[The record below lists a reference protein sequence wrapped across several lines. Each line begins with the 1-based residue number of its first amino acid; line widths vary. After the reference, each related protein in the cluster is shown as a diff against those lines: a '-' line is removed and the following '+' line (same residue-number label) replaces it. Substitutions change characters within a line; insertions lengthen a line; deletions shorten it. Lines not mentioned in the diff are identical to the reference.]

1 MSAAPANVTI
11 TLPDGKA
18 LTFAKGV
25 TGAEVAAAIGPGL
38 AKAALVLEVDG
49 QEWDLFRPIN
59 QDAKVRIITRRDP
72 EALELIRHD
81 AAHLLAMAVQDLFP
95 GTQVTIG
102 PAIEDGF
109 YYDFARAE
117 PFTPDDLPRIEAK
130 MHEIVK
136 QARPTSRQV
145 WPRDKAVAHF
155 TDIGE
160 KFKAELIASI
170 PANEDVSIYYH
181 GDWHDL
187 CRGPHFRT
195 TAEIGDAFKLTKIS
209 GAYWRGDAKNAQLQ
223 RIYGTAWRD
232 KKELDAYLT
241 RIEEAEKRDHRKIGK
256 EMDLFHMQEVATG
269 QVFWHPNGYVI
280 YQALESYIRRQLA
293 KADYVEVKTPLLLDR
308 KLWEASGH
316 WENYR
321 EHMFIAEVED
331 ENRTLVVKPMNC
343 PAHVQIFNEGLKSY
357 RELPIRMAE
366 FGSCHRY
373 EPSGALHGLMRVR
386 GFTQDDAHIF
396 CTHEQINSETIAFCK
411 LLLASYKDLGFTD
424 VRVKLAT
431 RPENRIGSDAVWDQA
446 EKALEDSTKAAGLD
460 YVLNPGEGAFYG
472 PKIEFVLRD
481 SIGRDW
487 QCGTLQVDFNTAE
500 RLGASYI
507 AEDGVRHAPVM
518 LHRAI
523 LGSLERFI
531 GVLIEHYA
539 GKFPLW
545 LAPVQVAVATVVSD
559 ADVYAAEVVAALK
572 AAGIRTV
579 LDTENQTVNYK
590 VRAAQ
595 PGQNPQYPG
604 PGAPRGGKTHS
615 NLAKTGVGRAGKPCV
630 SRRGFYAGGRSRSAG
645 FAWAGFRSVK
655 QRLRATKGT
664 PPIAMT
670 EPVSRGRLK
679 SPRKRD
685 CART

>member
-1 MSAAPANVTI
+1 MTGAPGRAKGPNPLKNPMEKPVSAAPEQVTV

-18 LTFAKGV
+18 LTFPKGV
-25 TGAEVAAAIGPGL
+25 TGSEIAAAIGPGL
-38 AKAALVLEVDG
+38 AKAALIITLDG
-49 QEWDLFRPIN
+49 KEWDLFRPIE
-59 QDAKVRIITRRDP
+59 QDAKIRIITRKDP
-72 EALELIRHD
+72 ESLELIRHD
-81 AAHLLAMAVQDLFP
+81 MAHVLAMAVQSLYP

-117 PFTPDDLPRIEAK
+117 PFTPDDLPKIE
-130 MHEIVK
+130 HEMRKIIK
-136 QARPTSRQV
+136 AGLPTRREV
-145 WPRDKAVAHF
+145 WPRDKAIAHF
-155 TDIGE
+155 KGIGE
-160 KFKAELIASI
+160 TFKAELIASI
-170 PANEDVSIYYH
+170 PSDEDVSIYWH
-181 GDWHDL
+181 GTWHDL

-241 RIEEAEKRDHRKIGK
+241 RMEEAEKRDHRKIGK
-256 EMDLFHMQEVATG
+256 EMDLFHIQEVATG
-269 QVFWHPNGYVI
+269 QIFWHANGYTV
-280 YQALESYIRRQLA
+280 YRALESYIRRQLVR
-293 KADYVEVKTPLLLDR
+293 ADYIEVKTPLLLDR

-321 EHMFIAEVED
+321 EHMFLAEVED

-373 EPSGALHGLMRVR
+373 EPSGALHGIMRVR
-386 GFTQDDAHIF
+386 GFVQDDAHIF
-396 CTHEQINSETIAFCK
+396 CTHEQITPETTSFCK
-411 LLLASYKDLGFTD
+411 LLLACYKDLGFEE

-446 EKALEDSTKAAGLD
+446 EKALAEATTAAGLD
-460 YVLNPGEGAFYG
+460 YALNPGEGAFYG
-472 PKIEFVLRD
+472 PKLEFVLRD

-500 RLGASYI
+500 RLGAGYI
-507 AEDGVRHAPVM
+507 AADGARHAPVM

-523 LGSLERFI
+523 VGSLERFI
-531 GVLIEHYA
+531 GVLIEHHA

-545 LAPVQVAVATVVSD
+545 LAPVQVAVATVVAD
-559 ADVYAAEVVAALK
+559 ADPYAQEVVAALK
-572 AAGIRTV
+572 AAGLRVV

-590 VRAAQ
+590 VRQ
-595 PGQNPQYPG
+595 
-604 PGAPRGGKTHS
+604 HS
-615 NLAKTGVGRAGKPCV
+615 LAKTPNLMVLGRREAENRTITLRKLGVEGQESLALEAAI
-630 SRRGFYAGGRSRSAG
+630 SMLSAE
-645 FAWAGFRSVK
+645 AVPPD
-655 QRLRATKGT
+655 LR
-664 PPIAMT
+664 
-670 EPVSRGRLK
+670 
-679 SPRKRD
+679 
-685 CART
+685 

>member
-1 MSAAPANVTI
+1 M

-18 LTFAKGV
+18 LTFARGV
-25 TGAEVAAAIGPGL
+25 TGGEIAAAIGPGL
-38 AKAALVLEVDG
+38 AKAALIIIVNG
-49 QEWDLFRPIN
+49 QEYDLFRPIE
-59 QDAKVRIITRRDP
+59 QDAAIRIITRKDP

-81 AAHLLAMAVQDLFP
+81 MAHVLAMAVQALYP

-109 YYDFARAE
+109 YYDFARE
-117 PFTPDDLPRIEAK
+117 TPFTPEDLPKIEEEMRKIIKAGL
-130 MHEIVK
+130 
-136 QARPTSRQV
+136 PTRREV
-145 WPRDKAVAHF
+145 WPRDQAVEHF
-155 TDIGE
+155 KGIGE
-160 KFKAELIASI
+160 KYKAELIASI
-170 PANEDVSIYYH
+170 PSNEDVSIYWH

-241 RIEEAEKRDHRKIGK
+241 RLEEAEKRDHRKIGK
-256 EMDLFHMQEVATG
+256 EMDLFHTQEVATG
-269 QVFWHPNGYVI
+269 QIFWHANGYTL
-280 YQALESYIRRQLA
+280 YRALESYIRRQLVR
-293 KADYVEVKTPLLLDR
+293 ADYIEVKTPQLLDR

-316 WENYR
+316 WANYR
-321 EHMFIAEVED
+321 EHMFLAEVED

-373 EPSGALHGLMRVR
+373 EPSGSLHGIMRVR
-386 GFTQDDAHIF
+386 GFVQDDAHIF
-396 CTHEQINSETIAFCK
+396 CTHEQITPETTSFCR
-411 LLLASYKDLGFTD
+411 LLLACYKDLGFEE

-431 RPENRIGSDAVWDQA
+431 RPENRIGSDEVWDQA
-446 EKALEDSTKAAGLD
+446 EIALADSTQAAGLD
-460 YVLNPGEGAFYG
+460 YALNPGEGAFYG
-472 PKIEFVLRD
+472 PKLEFVLRD

-507 AEDGVRHAPVM
+507 AADGNRHPPVM

-523 LGSLERFI
+523 VGSLERFI

-545 LAPVQVAVATVVSD
+545 LAPIQVAVATVVAD
-559 ADVYAAEVVAALK
+559 ADSYAAEVVAALK
-572 AAGIRTV
+572 AAGLRVV

-590 VRAAQ
+590 VRQ
-595 PGQNPQYPG
+595 
-604 PGAPRGGKTHS
+604 HS
-615 NLAKTGVGRAGKPCV
+615 LAKTPNLMVLGRREAENRTITLRKLGVEGQESLALADAISKLAAEAVPPD
-630 SRRGFYAGGRSRSAG
+630 
-645 FAWAGFRSVK
+645 
-655 QRLRATKGT
+655 LRPAATRET
-664 PPIAMT
+664 Q
-670 EPVSRGRLK
+670 S
-679 SPRKRD
+679 
-685 CART
+685 

>member
-1 MSAAPANVTI
+1 VSAAPEQVTV

-25 TGAEVAAAIGPGL
+25 TGSDIAAAIGPGL
-38 AKAALVLEVDG
+38 AKAALIILVDG
-49 QEWDLFRPIN
+49 QEYDLFRPIER
-59 QDAKVRIITRRDP
+59 DAKIRIITKKDP
-72 EALELIRHD
+72 ESLELIRHD
-81 AAHLLAMAVQDLFP
+81 MAHILAMAVQALYP
-95 GTQVTIG
+95 GTQVPIG
-102 PAIEDGF
+102 PAIEDGS

-117 PFTPDDLPRIEAK
+117 PFTPEDLPKIEDEMRKIIKAGLPTRR
-130 MHEIVK
+130 EVW
-136 QARPTSRQV
+136 ARDS
-145 WPRDKAVAHF
+145 AVEHF
-155 TDIGE
+155 KGIGE
-160 KFKAELIASI
+160 TYKAELIASI
-170 PANEDVSIYYH
+170 PAGEDVSIYWH

-195 TAEIGDAFKLTKIS
+195 TSEVGDAFKLTKIS

-241 RIEEAEKRDHRKIGK
+241 RIEEAEKRDHRKLGK
-256 EMDLFHMQEVATG
+256 EMDLFHTQEVATG
-269 QVFWHPNGYVI
+269 QIFWHANGYTL
-280 YQALESYIRRQLA
+280 YRALENYIRRQLVR
-293 KADYVEVKTPLLLDR
+293 ADYIEVKTPQLLDR

-373 EPSGALHGLMRVR
+373 EPSGALHGIMRVR
-386 GFTQDDAHIF
+386 GFVQDDAHIF
-396 CTHEQINSETIAFCK
+396 CTHEQITPETTSFCK
-411 LLLASYKDLGFTD
+411 LLLACYKDLGFD
-424 VRVKLAT
+424 EVRVKLAT
-431 RPENRIGSDAVWDQA
+431 RPENRIGSDVIWDLA
-446 EKALEDSTKAAGLD
+446 EQALEDATKAAGLE
-460 YVLNPGEGAFYG
+460 YSLNPGEGAFYG
-472 PKIEFVLRD
+472 PKLEFVLRD

-507 AEDGVRHAPVM
+507 AADGNRHAPVM

-523 LGSLERFI
+523 VGSLERFI

-545 LAPVQVAVATVVSD
+545 LAPVQVAVATVVAD
-559 ADVYAAEVVAALK
+559 ADAYAGEVVASLK
-572 AAGIRTV
+572 AAGLRVV

-590 VRAAQ
+590 VRQ
-595 PGQNPQYPG
+595 
-604 PGAPRGGKTHS
+604 HS
-615 NLAKTGVGRAGKPCV
+615 LAKTPNLMVLGRREAENRTVTLRKLGSEGQESLALEKAV
-630 SRRGFYAGGRSRSAG
+630 SLLAAE
-645 FAWAGFRSVK
+645 AVPPD
-655 QRLRATKGT
+655 LR
-664 PPIAMT
+664 
-670 EPVSRGRLK
+670 
-679 SPRKRD
+679 
-685 CART
+685 

>member
-1 MSAAPANVTI
+1 MSAAPSQVTM

-18 LTFAKGV
+18 LTFPKGV
-25 TGAEVAAAIGPGL
+25 TGGEIAAAIGPGL
-38 AKAALVLEVDG
+38 AKAALIIMVDG
-49 QEWDLFRPIN
+49 QEYDLFRPIE
-59 QDAKVRIITRRDP
+59 QDAQIRIITCKDA

-81 AAHLLAMAVQDLFP
+81 AAHLLAMAVQDLYP

-109 YYDFARAE
+109 YYDFARDT
-117 PFTPDDLPRIEAK
+117 PFTPDDLPKIEAR

-136 QARPTSRQV
+136 AALPTRREV

-155 TDIGE
+155 QEMGE
-160 KFKAELIASI
+160 KYKAELIASI
-170 PANEDVSIYYH
+170 PSNEDVSLYWH

-195 TAEIGDAFKLTKIS
+195 TSEIGDAFKLTKIS

-232 KKELDAYLT
+232 KKELDAYVT
-241 RIEEAEKRDHRKIGK
+241 RMEEAEKRDHRKIGK
-256 EMDLFHMQEVATG
+256 EMDLFHTQEVATG
-269 QVFWHPNGYVI
+269 QIFWHANGYTL
-280 YQALESYIRRQLA
+280 YRALENYIRRQLVR
-293 KADYVEVKTPLLLDR
+293 ADYIEVKTPQLLDR

-316 WENYR
+316 WDNYR
-321 EHMFIAEVED
+321 DHMFIAEVED
-331 ENRTLVVKPMNC
+331 EARTLVVKPMNC

-373 EPSGALHGLMRVR
+373 EPSGSLHGIMRVR
-386 GFTQDDAHIF
+386 GFVQDDAHIF
-396 CTHEQINSETIAFCK
+396 CTHEQITPETTSFCK
-411 LLLASYKDLGFTD
+411 LLLACYKDLGFEE

-446 EKALEDSTKAAGLD
+446 EKALAEATSAAGLD

-472 PKIEFVLRD
+472 PKLEFVLRD

-500 RLGASYI
+500 RLGAAYI
-507 AEDGVRHAPVM
+507 AQDGNRHAPVM

-523 LGSLERFI
+523 VGSLERFI
-531 GVLIEHYA
+531 GVLIEHFA

-545 LAPVQVAVATVVSD
+545 LAPVQVTVATVVAD
-559 ADVYAAEVVAALK
+559 ADSYAHEVVQALK
-572 AAGIRTV
+572 AAGLRVT

-590 VRAAQ
+590 VRQ
-595 PGQNPQYPG
+595 L
-604 PGAPRGGKTHS
+604 S
-615 NLAKTGVGRAGKPCV
+615 LAKTPNLLVLGRREAENRTVTLRKLGVE
-630 SRRGFYAGGRSRSAG
+630 
-645 FAWAGFRSVK
+645 K
-655 QRLRATKGT
+655 QESLALEAAISMLAAEAVPPDLR
-664 PPIAMT
+664 
-670 EPVSRGRLK
+670 
-679 SPRKRD
+679 
-685 CART
+685 

>member
-1 MSAAPANVTI
+1 MSAAPAQVTM

-18 LTFAKGV
+18 LTFARGV
-25 TGAEVAAAIGPGL
+25 TGGEIAAAIGPGL
-38 AKAALVLEVDG
+38 AKAALIIMVDG
-49 QEWDLFRPIN
+49 QEYDLFRPIE
-59 QDAKVRIITRRDP
+59 QGAQIRIITRKDP

-81 AAHLLAMAVQDLFP
+81 AAHLLAMAVQDLYP

-109 YYDFARAE
+109 YYDFARDT
-117 PFTPDDLPRIEAK
+117 PFTPEDLPKIEAR
-130 MHEIVK
+130 MQEIVK
-136 QARPTSRQV
+136 EARPTRREV

-155 TDIGE
+155 QAMGE
-160 KFKAELIASI
+160 KYKAELIASI
-170 PANEDVSIYYH
+170 PSNEDVSLYWH

-195 TAEIGDAFKLTKIS
+195 TTEIGDAFKLTKIS

-256 EMDLFHMQEVATG
+256 EMDLFHTQEVATG
-269 QVFWHPNGYVI
+269 QIFWHANGYTL
-280 YQALESYIRRQLA
+280 YRALENYIRRQLVR
-293 KADYVEVKTPLLLDR
+293 ADYIEVKTPQLLDR

-321 EHMFIAEVED
+321 EHMFLAEVED

-373 EPSGALHGLMRVR
+373 EPSGSLHGILRVR
-386 GFTQDDAHIF
+386 GFVQDDAHIF
-396 CTHEQINSETIAFCK
+396 CTHDQITPETTSFCK
-411 LLLASYKDLGFTD
+411 LLLACYKDLGFD
-424 VRVKLAT
+424 EVQVKLST

-446 EKALEDSTKAAGLD
+446 EKALAEATSGAGLD
-460 YVLNPGEGAFYG
+460 YTLNPGEGAFYG
-472 PKIEFVLRD
+472 PKLEFVLRD

-500 RLGASYI
+500 RLGASYV
-507 AEDGVRHAPVM
+507 AQDGARHPPVM

-523 LGSLERFI
+523 VGSLERFI

-545 LAPVQVAVATVVSD
+545 LAPVQVAVATVVAD
-559 ADVYAAEVVAALK
+559 ADTYAGEVVTALK
-572 AAGIRTV
+572 AVGLRVT

-590 VRAAQ
+590 VRQ
-595 PGQNPQYPG
+595 
-604 PGAPRGGKTHS
+604 HS
-615 NLAKTGVGRAGKPCV
+615 LAKTPNLLVLGRREAEN
-630 SRRGFYAGGRSRSAG
+630 
-645 FAWAGFRSVK
+645 RSVTLRKLGVEK
-655 QRLRATKGT
+655 QESLALEAAISILTAEAVPPDLR
-664 PPIAMT
+664 
-670 EPVSRGRLK
+670 
-679 SPRKRD
+679 
-685 CART
+685 